1 MTAHFDH
8 AAATPLDPRV
18 SAVARRFLGESF
30 ATPSGVH
37 EAARG
42 PYEAIEEARI
52 DLAALIGAAPEE
64 IIFTSGAT
72 EARNL
77 AVKGLVAAHPGAS
90 GVVATAVEH
99 PATLAAA
106 RTVTRDAGGPALVA
120 VDGDAR
126 FDPEAVARQAGPDTA
141 VVAVHHGQADIGTL
155 QDVGGTVARVRE
167 RAPEARIVVDA
178 GATTGLVPVD
188 VRAFGADAVVVG
200 GASLGAPPWTGA
212 LWIRPGAR
220 LHPLIEGGVQEW
232 GKRGGDPVMPGVVAL
247 GIAARLADGKVSARG
262 ARANAVGTRLAELL
276 LGEPGVRLNGPADG
290 RVPGYVHVA
299 VDGVE
304 GESLAVTLS
313 ARGVAVSPGSPCS
326 EHAGKES
333 PTLLAMGLTAPLTL
347 SSVLF
352 SGSWTTTDREIE
364 VAAMAFAEAVGRLRD
379 LSPIDP

>member
-8 AAATPLDPRV
+8 AAATPLDPRIR
-18 SAVARRFLGESF
+18 AAAERFLGEWF

-37 EAARG
+37 EAARA
-42 PYEAIEEARI
+42 PHEAIEDARAAV
-52 DLAALIGAAPEE
+52 AALIGAAPEE
-64 IIFTSGAT
+64 IVFTSGAT

-77 AVKGLVAAHPGAS
+77 AVKGMVAGHPRAR

-106 RTVTRDAGGPALVA
+106 RTASREAGGPELVPVDAEALVA
-120 VDGDAR
+120 PQAPGDA
-126 FDPEAVARQAGPDTA
+126 AGPDTA
-141 VVAVHHGQADIGTL
+141 VVAVHHGQPDVGTL
-155 QDVGGTVARVRE
+155 QDVVSIVAGIRE

-188 VRAFGADAVVVG
+188 VRRLGADAVVVG

-212 LWIRPGAR
+212 LWVRPGAR
-220 LHPLIEGGVQEW
+220 LHPLIEGGLQEW

-247 GIAARLADGKVSARG
+247 GAAARLANGQVSARG
-262 ARANAVGTRLAELL
+262 ARASAVGARLADLL
-276 LGEPGVRLNGPADG
+276 LRVPGVRLNGPADG

-299 VDGVE
+299 VEGIE
-304 GESLAVTLS
+304 GESLAVALS
-313 ARGVAVSPGSPCS
+313 TRGVAVSPGSPCS

-333 PTLLAMGLTAPLTL
+333 PTLAAMGLEAPLTL

-352 SGSWTTTDREIE
+352 SGSWTTTDQEIE
-364 VAAMAFAEAVGRLRD
+364 VAATAFAESVERLRA
-379 LSPIDP
+379 LSPLDG